1 MSFTVSVNE
10 GKYTVVFHEN
20 GKLEALRYDEPWRDL
35 VGDNLVYWLA
45 VELQNAREEL
55 AKIREQDIDFDYD
68 GELYPWGESV

>member
-35 VGDNLVYWLA
+35 SGDNLIYWLA
-45 VELQNAREEL
+45 AELQNARE
-55 AKIREQDIDFDYD
+55 KIVKLEVKVEDLERALMGDN
-68 GELYPWGESV
+68 W